1 MMRKIAPFFALLVAS
16 PALAQGAFTNPA
28 AIDAAVADF
37 TGHAIGTTGGAALPV
52 DRRLRMTLCQSP
64 LAVSWRG
71 VRRDSVIVEC
81 PDPGSWHLYVNVRA
95 APQASA
101 AIQRGE
107 AVAIVVSGDGFAV
120 SQPGEAMDNG
130 AVGDWIRVR
139 SVRDGTPKGEPIR
152 ARITRPG
159 EVTVPLDE

>member
-1 MMRKIAPFFALLVAS
+1 MRKIAPFFALLLAS
-16 PALAQGAFTNPA
+16 PALAQGAFTDPA

-37 TGHAIGTTGGAALPV
+37 TGHAIGSTGGAAMPV
-52 DRRLRMTLCQSP
+52 DRRLRMTTCRSP
-64 LAVSWRG
+64 LSVSWRG

-81 PDPGSWHLYVNVRA
+81 PDPGSWHLYVNVRS

-101 AIQRGE
+101 AVQRGE

-139 SVRDGTPKGEPIR
+139 SVRDGTAKGEPIR

>member
-1 MMRKIAPFFALLVAS
+1 MRVIVPFLALLAAG
-16 PALAQGAFTNPA
+16 PALAQGSFTDPA

-37 TGHAIGTTGGAALPV
+37 TGHTIGTTGGAAMPV
-52 DRRLRMTLCQSP
+52 DRRLRMTPCRSP

-71 VRRDSVIVEC
+71 TRRDSVVVEC
-81 PDPGSWHLYVNVRA
+81 PDPGSWHIFVGLHA
-95 APQASA
+95 QPQASS
-101 AIQRGE
+101 AILRGE

-120 SQPGEAMDNG
+120 SQPGEAMDPG

-139 SVRDGTPKGEPIR
+139 SVRDGTAKGEPIR